1 MAILPSGRTILKMAN
16 KKGEGTK
23 SRTKLT
29 LRGLFMEP
37 INVLYNRK
45 SKYNT
50 FAGFQHKPVG
60 ITLITNFFDATTGT
74 VCSGFV
80 LQPLIFTV
88 VQ

>member
-45 SKYNT
+45 SK
-50 FAGFQHKPVG
+50 
-60 ITLITNFFDATTGT
+60 
-74 VCSGFV
+74 
-80 LQPLIFTV
+80 
-88 VQ
+88 